1 MARSWKYYQ
10 AKAEQFRAH
19 NVFTG
24 PLRTEESDRFVHY
37 MRQGKLGDGTDYFGV
52 YCEDHASWLKV
63 QPKDLLLQEVDA
75 STIPPNPH
83 VELERLRLEERL
95 LKTTKIAERD
105 SATAATSEALELKG
119 LAFFLTEILAATKIP
134 TLLES
139 K

>member
-63 QPKDLLLQEVDA
+63 QPKDLKLIEIGAKDV
-75 STIPPNPH
+75 PVPNVYTTLAVEK
-83 VELERLRLEERL
+83 VELGISPEDIGLEVVQ
-95 LKTTKIAERD
+95 TTRE
-105 SATAATSEALELKG
+105 LEK
-119 LAFFLTEILAATKIP
+119 
-134 TLLES
+134 
-139 K
+139 